1 MKDDGKGWA
10 ISRLSILGNIFEVG
24 YASELQTTWEKA
36 KKRLPRPYFEI
47 LVVYFGIG
55 SCILAEMLRVTF
67 LHIWPW
73 ISSSVLY
80 FLVLV
85 IIFLK
90 YCVQGRIS
98 ILVWYDDMTFK
109 NWFVCFSFH
118 ILSVTA
124 IFAPKK
130 AIFWTFGLKILNFPL

>member
-55 SCILAEMLRVTF
+55 SCILAEILRVTF

-73 ISSSVLY
+73 ISSFVLY
-80 FLVLV
+80 FLVL
-85 IIFLK
+85 L
-90 YCVQGRIS
+90 
-98 ILVWYDDMTFK
+98 L
-109 NWFVCFSFH
+109 
-118 ILSVTA
+118 LS
-124 IFAPKK
+124 
-130 AIFWTFGLKILNFPL
+130 

>member
-1 MKDDGKGWA
+1 MTVDDKGWA
-10 ISRLSILGNIFEVG
+10 ILRLSILGNIFEVG

-73 ISSSVLY
+73 ISSSVLS

-98 ILVWYDDMTFK
+98 ILVWYDDLTLK
-109 NWFVCFSFH
+109 N
-118 ILSVTA
+118 
-124 IFAPKK
+124 
-130 AIFWTFGLKILNFPL
+130 